1 MNGCFT
7 ESMKSPDPYSERTRT
22 VLHEGSFEETDR
34 VQTLAALEQVISKG
48 RRFAVATHVRPD
60 GDAVGSLLALS
71 TMLQLLGKTVD
82 AYCQDPPPPGHDYL
96 EGIDRIH
103 HSWNAAADY
112 DTAILVDCGEFHRV
126 GTVLGDSLSR
136 VPTLV
141 NIDHHV
147 THDPF
152 GTVAW
157 VNPEASSTCELLYDL
172 AVFLGVPITPALATQ
187 LYTGILTDT
196 GSFRFSNTTRKVLA
210 MATDLVAHG
219 AQPAFIASQIYD
231 SGSPQRLRL
240 LAQVLLTV
248 AFEAENRLA
257 TAELSRAMFRDTGA
271 SRADAESFINH
282 LRSVRS
288 VLMAALFREEDDGTV
303 HVSLRSKDPV
313 DVVAFARRYGG
324 GGHRHA
330 AAFRTQG
337 MLAQVRAA
345 VTQKAREY
353 LNTYA

>member
-1 MNGCFT
+1 MNGCFI
-7 ESMKSPDPYSERTRT
+7 ESTKNPDLCSERSSA
-22 VLHEGSFEETDR
+22 VLHERPCEETHR
-34 VQTLAALEQVISKG
+34 GQVLAALKQVISKG

-60 GDAVGSLLALS
+60 GDAVGSLLAATTILR
-71 TMLQLLGKTVD
+71 LLGKTVD
-82 AYCQDPPPPGHDYL
+82 AYCEDPPPPGHDFL
-96 EGIDRIH
+96 EGIECIH

-112 DTAILVDCGEFHRV
+112 DTAILVDCGEFNRV
-126 GTVLGDSLSR
+126 GTALAEPLSR

-147 THDPF
+147 SHDPF

-157 VNPEASSTCELLYDL
+157 VEPTASSTCELLYDL

-187 LYTGILTDT
+187 LYTGLLTDT
-196 GSFRFSNTTRKVLA
+196 GSFRFSNTTRRVLA
-210 MATDLVAHG
+210 IATELVGHG
-219 AQPAFIASQIYD
+219 AQPAFIAAQIYD

-248 AFEAENRLA
+248 AFDADNRLA
-257 TAELSRAMFRDTGA
+257 TAELSQAMFRDTGA
-271 SRADAESFINH
+271 TRADAESFINH

-288 VLMAALFREEDDGTV
+288 VYMAALFREEEDGIV

-313 DVVAFARRYGG
+313 DVAAFARRYGG

-330 AAFRTQG
+330 AAFRTRG
-337 MLAQVRAA
+337 VLAQVRAA

-353 LNTYA
+353 LNSHA